1 MTNDDIASILELTV
15 KLMDLHEENPF
26 KSKSYASAAYRIEK
40 LATPLEGKSL
50 AELQALPELGKTTA
64 SVVDEILRTGT
75 WSTLQELLT
84 KTPKGILEMMRIKGL
99 GPKKVKSI
107 WTQLNIETPGELLYA
122 IQEQR
127 LSSLKGF
134 GEKTQAD
141 LEKAITFFLAHQ
153 GKFHYAEG
161 EEILT
166 ELLPL
171 LNDLFPGLA
180 ITAYGHTRRKTDV
193 LEKISIAGKGSMQVP
208 IGIFSAYPNLV
219 IEQCDDQGWT
229 GSIADKYKIEYKPIA
244 AEVFY
249 KELWLSSS
257 SEEHQQDIKLDKT
270 FANEAEIY
278 SYNDLAFHPAE
289 CREFKT
295 KWDESYING
304 LVQDK
309 DIRGVIHNHSTYSD
323 GKNTVEEM
331 AMACKKAGYE
341 YLVMSDHS
349 QTAAYAGGMGM
360 DKVFSQF
367 KTIDQWNA
375 KHPDFRIYKS
385 VESDILTDGSLDYT
399 DEELSAFDLIIVSVH
414 AGLKMDEATAMQR
427 LIRAIEHPSTRI
439 LGHMTGRLLL
449 SRPGYPID
457 HKKIIDACAANK
469 VAIEINASPYRLD
482 IDWRWLQYAQE
493 KGVWISINP
502 DAHSIDGIQDIH
514 WGVISGRK
522 GGLLKSNTLNALDL
536 NDFEDWRKNF
546 KK

>member
-50 AELQALPELGKTTA
+50 AELQALPELGKSTA

-127 LSSLKGF
+127 LSTLKGF

-161 EEILT
+161 EEILRI
-166 ELLPL
+166 LLPIL
-171 LNDLFPGLA
+171 QNAFPT
-180 ITAYGHTRRKTDV
+180 IKIESYGATRRKSNV
-193 LEKISIAGKGSMQVP
+193 LEQISIAGDDSMMLP
-208 IGIFSAYPNLV
+208 LGTYSHYPSLV
-219 IEQCDDQGWT
+219 IESCDETSWT
-229 GSIADKYKIEYKPIA
+229 GQIADKYKIQYTAISKSD
-244 AEVFY
+244 FY
-249 KELWLSSS
+249 KDIWMSSA
-257 SEEHQQDIKLDKT
+257 SEEHIAGIKLAQT
-270 FANEAEIY
+270 FNSEEEIY
-278 SYNDLAFHPAE
+278 ITNGLAFHPSE
-289 CREFKT
+289 CREFGN
-295 KWDESYING
+295 KWDENYING

-399 DEELSAFDLIIVSVH
+399 DEELTAFDLIIVSVH

-502 DAHSIDGIQDIH
+502 DAHSIDGIHDIH

>member
-1 MTNDDIASILELTV
+1 MTNDEIVDILELSV

-40 LATPLEGKSL
+40 MSTMLADKTL

-75 WSTLQELLT
+75 WSTLQALLA

-107 WTQLNIETPGELLYA
+107 WSQLNIETPGELLYA

-134 GEKTQAD
+134 GEKTQAE
-141 LEKAITFFLAHQ
+141 LEKAINFYLAHQ
-153 GKFHYAEG
+153 GKFHFADG
-161 EEILT
+161 ETILE
-166 ELLPL
+166 ELLPVL
-171 LNDLFPGLA
+171 TRHFPG
-180 ITAYGHTRRKTDV
+180 ITFSAYGHSKRKSDV
-193 LEKISIAGKGSMQVP
+193 LSCIEIAGDGPMTLD
-208 IGIFSAYPNLV
+208 IGAAAWFAGLEITSVEEGNWNGRFN
-219 IEQCDDQGWT
+219 
-229 GSIADKYKIEYKPIA
+229 DKYGISYTH
-244 AEVFY
+244 FR
-249 KELWLSSS
+249 KESFVKAVWQSSC
-257 SEEHQQDIKLDKT
+257 SEEHLKGMKLDLD
-270 FANEAEIY
+270 FSNEAEIY
-278 SYNDLAFHPAE
+278 AHNQLAFHPDE
-289 CREFKT
+289 CREFEQ
-295 KWDESYING
+295 KWNVDYLEG
-304 LVQDK
+304 LIKDT

-331 AMACKKAGYE
+331 ANACRELGYS

-349 QTAAYAGGMGM
+349 QTASYAGGMGM

-367 KTIDQWNA
+367 KTIEQWNA
-375 KHPDFRIYKS
+375 RHADFKVYKS
-385 VESDILTDGSLDYT
+385 VESDILLDGSLDYT
-399 DEELSAFDLIIVSVH
+399 DEELKGFDLVIVSVH
-414 AGLKMDEATAMQR
+414 AGLKMDEETAMRR
-427 LIRAIEHPSTRI
+427 LLKAIEHPSTRI

-449 SRPGYPID
+449 SRPGYPTD

-482 IDWRWLQYAQE
+482 IDWRWLGYAQE

-502 DAHSIDGIQDIH
+502 DAHSIEGIRDIH
-514 WGVISGRK
+514 WGVTSARK
-522 GGLLKSNTLNALDL
+522 GGLLKSNTLNALELDA
-536 NDFEDWRKNF
+536 FEDWRKNF